1 MYRHKNKMS
10 ELNLQKVRDVEESQR
25 GYYAQFLKPVLLR
38 KIETLRADSG
48 VNFNENDN
56 TSSVFTHKYLCV
68 SPILFLEN
76 TTCFG

>member
-1 MYRHKNKMS
+1 MYRPKKKMS

-48 VNFNENDN
+48 VNFNIHCSLDVLQLN
-56 TSSVFTHKYLCV
+56 
-68 SPILFLEN
+68 
-76 TTCFG
+76 